1 MIENY
6 LFILDYE
13 LLHGL
18 SAFLG
23 SHVGNDEVVV

>member
-13 LLHGL
+13 LLHYL
-18 SAFLG
+18 SAFLE
-23 SHVGNDEVVV
+23 SHVGNDKVVV